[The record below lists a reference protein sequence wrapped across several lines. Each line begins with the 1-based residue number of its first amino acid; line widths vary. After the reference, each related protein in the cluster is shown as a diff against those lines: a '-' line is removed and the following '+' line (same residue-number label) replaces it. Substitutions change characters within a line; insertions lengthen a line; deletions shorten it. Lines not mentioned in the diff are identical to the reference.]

1 MISAITNPATV
12 ETTTPA
18 LKKRI
23 TIKEYVKSF
32 VFLAAIYSLI
42 INQVQ
47 HDKTDDQSTIKKVKS
62 QQGNIT
68 EKKSG
73 KQDLF
78 FSLFYSGTS
87 IILYPTHAWK

>member
-1 MISAITNPATV
+1 MTSVITTPASV
-12 ETTTPA
+12 EATTPA
-18 LKKRI
+18 LKKKI
-23 TIKEYVKSF
+23 AIKEYVKSF
-32 VFLAAIYSLI
+32 LFLAAIYSLI

-47 HDKTDDQSTIKKVKS
+47 HDKTDDRSTIKKVNS